1 MQDITPF
8 SEGDSQ
14 RRICKSF
21 ASGACDAL
29 RSDNIFASKEAL
41 FICQPSYI
49 VHSLVITKYI
59 YIVKAKG
66 DTTSSDELEVP
77 Q

>member
-21 ASGACDAL
+21 ASGACVAL

-41 FICQPSYI
+41 FIVNLHTSYI
-49 VHSLVITKYI
+49 VL
-59 YIVKAKG
+59 
-66 DTTSSDELEVP
+66 
-77 Q
+77 